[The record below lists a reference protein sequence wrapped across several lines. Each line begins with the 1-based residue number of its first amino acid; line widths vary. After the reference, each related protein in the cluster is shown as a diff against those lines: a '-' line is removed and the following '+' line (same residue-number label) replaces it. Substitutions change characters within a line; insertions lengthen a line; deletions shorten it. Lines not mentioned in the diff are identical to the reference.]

1 MILAMGYGPN
11 RVSIGPAITRMV
23 KLLIIANVAVFLWQ
37 TLADLAGGYG
47 VIQIFGLTPY
57 LVVRKLYLWQLA
69 TYLFLHGGL
78 GHIFFNMFALW
89 MFGSELERYWGP
101 RAFLKFY
108 LVTGVGAGIL
118 SVLADPLGLAPTIGA
133 SGAIYGVLMA
143 YGMMFPNRYVYLY
156 FLVPIKVKYFVGVLG
171 LIAFFSSLNA
181 PGSTIAHVAHLGGM
195 VVAFLYLKGWLSFS
209 GVKQAYYRWKLKRM
223 RGKFKVHDR
232 DDPPR
237 RKDDDFWIN

>member
-1 MILAMGYGPN
+1 MAYGPQ
-11 RVSIGPAITRMV
+11 RVSFGPAITRMV

-37 TLADLAGGYG
+37 MLAGLAGGYG
-47 VIQIFGLTPY
+47 MIRIFGLTPY
-57 LVVRKLYLWQLA
+57 LVLSKLYFWQLV
-69 TYLFLHGGL
+69 TYLFLHGGI

-101 RAFLKFY
+101 RAFLRFY
-108 LVTGVGAGIL
+108 FVTGIGAGVL
-118 SVLADPLGLAPTIGA
+118 SVLADPSGMAPTIGA

-143 YGMMFPNRYVYLY
+143 YGMMFPDRYVYLY
-156 FLVPIKVKYFVGVLG
+156 FLFPVKVKYFVAVLG

-195 VVAFLYLKGWLSFS
+195 LVAFLYLKRWLSIS
-209 GVKQAYYRWKLKRM
+209 GIKQAYYRWKLRRM
-223 RGKFKVHDR
+223 RSKFKVYDR
-232 DDPPR
+232 GESRR

>member
-1 MILAMGYGPN
+1 MAYGPQ
-11 RVSIGPAITRMV
+11 RVSFGPAITRMV

-37 TLADLAGGYG
+37 MLAGFAGGYG
-47 VIQIFGLTPY
+47 VIRIFGLTPY
-57 LVVRKLYLWQLA
+57 LVLSKLYFWQLV
-69 TYLFLHGGL
+69 TYLFLHGGI

-101 RAFLKFY
+101 RAFLRFY
-108 LVTGVGAGIL
+108 FVTGIGAGIL
-118 SVLADPLGLAPTIGA
+118 SVLADPSGMAPTIGA

-143 YGMMFPNRYVYLY
+143 YGMMFPDRYVYLY
-156 FLVPIKVKYFVGVLG
+156 FLFPVKVKYFVAVLG

-195 VVAFLYLKGWLSFS
+195 LVAFLYLKRWLSIS
-209 GVKQAYYRWKLKRM
+209 GIKQAYYRWKLRRM
-223 RGKFKVHDR
+223 RSKFKVYDR
-232 DDPPR
+232 GESRR